1 VIAASNQP
9 LEAEIEAGRFREDL
23 FWRLKVIAVELPPL
37 RERPAD
43 VVELA
48 EHFLKQFAERYDKR
62 LEGLEPDCLALL
74 VGHSWAG
81 NVRELENTIE
91 RAVLLSHG
99 QRLHSCDLGE
109 DFAPLQEGGSED
121 MGLLIG
127 LQNLRELPPLKKAL
141 EGPERA
147 ILRRALELCGG
158 SRKKTA
164 QMLGLNRTTLF
175 NKMRKYGLMEVSA
188 ATPHGPTAPTS
199 SSTNGTPDRAP
210 AGGQD
215 RESA

>member
-1 VIAASNQP
+1 
-9 LEAEIEAGRFREDL
+9 
-23 FWRLKVIAVELPPL
+23 
-37 RERPAD
+37 
-43 VVELA
+43 
-48 EHFLKQFAERYDKR
+48 
-62 LEGLEPDCLALL
+62 
-74 VGHSWAG
+74 
-81 NVRELENTIE
+81 
-91 RAVLLSHG
+91 
-99 QRLHSCDLGE
+99 
-109 DFAPLQEGGSED
+109 

-188 ATPHGPTAPTS
+188 ATSHGPTAPTS